1 MENKLTV
8 KDSSISFLTTFI
20 LCQLGTAFFAVAG
33 LLVANIFGISNPTFI
48 SFLNT
53 CFGSLLLTLSMDIIM
68 VICYFLFSKNKN
80 NKIIAKPQI
89 KKILIYIAIAILC
102 YITLY
107 PVVNVFNRFIYLF
120 FPESSLPYELTTT
133 NYFISLISMVILP
146 AITEELLFRGL
157 IFKGLQKNGNTF
169 AIIVSSIMF
178 ALFHL
183 SLEQTIYP
191 LLMGIVF
198 AVIMCYENNII
209 YCITVHLVNNFITLT
224 LQYLKISLTF
234 SHWTYFILALVLIV
248 VFTIVIILAT
258 KKLCNRTSLETNNNS
273 KSTNKENKVYLIC
286 SLTIMSILWLIVQL
300 TTIF

>member
-8 KDSSISFLTTFI
+8 KDSAISFLTTFI

-33 LLVANIFGISNPTFI
+33 LIVANIFGINNSTFI

-53 CFGSLLLTLSMDIIM
+53 CFGSLLLTLCMDIIII
-68 VICYFLFSKNKN
+68 VCYFYFTKNKN
-80 NKIIAKPQI
+80 NKIITKPQT

-107 PVVNVFNRFIYLF
+107 PIVNVFNNLIYKF
-120 FPESSLPYELTTT
+120 FPENNLPYQLTTT

-157 IFKGLQKNGNTF
+157 IFKGLQKNGNVF

-183 SLEQTIYP
+183 SMEQTIYP

-209 YCITVHLVNNFITLT
+209 YCITVHLANNFTTLT
-224 LQYLKISLTF
+224 LQYFKISLTF
-234 SHWTYFILALVLIV
+234 SHWTYFLLALVSIII
-248 VFTIVIILAT
+248 FATVIILVI
-258 KKLCNRTSLETNNNS
+258 KKLCNTTKVENNNIS
-273 KSTNKENKVYLIC
+273 QSVNKTNKIYLIS

>member
-8 KDSSISFLTTFI
+8 KDSAISFLTTFI
-20 LCQLGTAFFAVAG
+20 LCQLGTAFFAIAG
-33 LLVANIFGISNPTFI
+33 LIAANIFGINNSIFI

-53 CFGSLLLTLSMDIIM
+53 CFGSLLLTLCMDIIII
-68 VICYFLFSKNKN
+68 VCYFYFTKNKN
-80 NKIIAKPQI
+80 NKIITKPQT

-107 PVVNVFNRFIYLF
+107 PIVNVFNNLIYKF
-120 FPESSLPYELTTT
+120 FPESSLPYQLTTT

-157 IFKGLQKNGNTF
+157 IFKGLQKNGNVF

-183 SLEQTIYP
+183 SMEQTIYP

-209 YCITVHLVNNFITLT
+209 YCITVHLANNFTTLT
-224 LQYLKISLTF
+224 LQYFKISLAF
-234 SHWTYFILALVLIV
+234 SHWTYFLLALVSIII
-248 VFTIVIILAT
+248 FATVIILAI
-258 KKLCNRTSLETNNNS
+258 KKLCNTTKVKTNNTPQSVN
-273 KSTNKENKVYLIC
+273 KTNKIYLIS

>member
-8 KDSSISFLTTFI
+8 KDSAISFLTTFI
-20 LCQLGTAFFAVAG
+20 LCQLGTAFFAIAG
-33 LLVANIFGISNPTFI
+33 LIAANIFGINNSTFI

-53 CFGSLLLTLSMDIIM
+53 CFGSLLLTLCMDIIII
-68 VICYFLFSKNKN
+68 VCYFYFTKNKN
-80 NKIIAKPQI
+80 NKIITKPQT

-107 PVVNVFNRFIYLF
+107 PIVNVFNNLIYKF
-120 FPESSLPYELTTT
+120 FPESSLPYQLTTT

-157 IFKGLQKNGNTF
+157 IFKGLQKNGNVF

-183 SLEQTIYP
+183 SMEQTIYP

-209 YCITVHLVNNFITLT
+209 YCITVHLANNFTTLT
-224 LQYLKISLTF
+224 LQYFKISLAF
-234 SHWTYFILALVLIV
+234 SHWTYFLLALVSIII
-248 VFTIVIILAT
+248 FATVIILAI
-258 KKLCNRTSLETNNNS
+258 KKLCNTTKVKTNNTPQSVN
-273 KSTNKENKVYLIC
+273 KTNKIYLIS